1 MSSTP
6 RWSPYGDC
14 VMTKDGPA
22 LSPLNVRA
30 SFARTTAATT
40 YQNSIERRR
49 PMCSLFM
56 CSAFNDHVQDLP
68 NYIGFSLV
76 AGRSSSGFTWV
87 VFQQTYHYTCW
98 GSPCM
103 KV

>member
-22 LSPLNVRA
+22 LSPLDVRA

-49 PMCSLFM
+49 VCVHVSVCSCAPLLMIMFKI
-56 CSAFNDHVQDLP
+56 C
-68 NYIGFSLV
+68 
-76 AGRSSSGFTWV
+76 
-87 VFQQTYHYTCW
+87 QTI
-98 GSPCM
+98 
-103 KV
+103 